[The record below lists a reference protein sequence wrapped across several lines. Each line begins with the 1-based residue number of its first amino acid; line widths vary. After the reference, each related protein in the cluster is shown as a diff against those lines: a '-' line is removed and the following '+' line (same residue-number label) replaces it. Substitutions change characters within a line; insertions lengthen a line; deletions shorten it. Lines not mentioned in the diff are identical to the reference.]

1 MESEKVITAK
11 RTYTRLE
18 FTSDQEERLIDFVKS
33 NPPLYNPR
41 DSLYKN
47 KSYRDRLWDDIGQKL
62 EKSGK
67 HYLEIAPINGCE

>member
-1 MESEKVITAK
+1 MEVEKVTTAK

-33 NPPLYNPR
+33 NSPLYNPK
-41 DSLYKN
+41 DALYKN
-47 KSYRDRLWDDIGQKL
+47 KSYRDRLWDEIGNQL

-67 HYLEIAPINGCE
+67 KYLEITLNNSCE